1 MRGQM
6 TGWRDALGRAG
17 TRHRGFK
24 ITRCAVGTHA
34 TFRGAWPTRM
44 MGTQWP
50 RGVRA
55 CAARGDGGSSAT
67 PVGRRRGRGGQG
79 TEGDIYAKRCDT
91 LEINMMYR
99 DYRRRAGYSMRGL
112 GGAVCELVGGGGR
125 EGHGGGGARGVDGG
139 AGVEG
144 ALEGVAGVEARDGGR
159 WRGGVSGGVGRV
171 VGGTHRGRTSAGRG
185 PARRGCGAGGRG
197 RGWTGTRRAPRC
209 CGVSAGG

>member
-1 MRGQM
+1 MCGGNARHFSRGVAHEDDGHAVASGRACMRGARGRRLKCYARRAQA
-6 TGWRDALGRAG
+6 GAGRA
-17 TRHRGFK
+17 RDR
-24 ITRCAVGTHA
+24 
-34 TFRGAWPTRM
+34 
-44 MGTQWP
+44 
-50 RGVRA
+50 
-55 CAARGDGGSSAT
+55 
-67 PVGRRRGRGGQG
+67 G

-91 LEINMMYR
+91 LEINMMMYR

-125 EGHGGGGARGVDGG
+125 EGHGGGGARGRHGG

-185 PARRGCGAGGRG
+185 PARRGCGAGGRA

-209 CGVSAGG
+209 CGV